1 MIVFEI
7 LKFNRELIDRLQ
19 KVGFKI
25 GDDRY
30 IDLYEDYERMKKDG
44 EKMTYIVSYL
54 SLKYN
59 VSERKVYDIVKFHVR
74 SQNVFY
80 VLKGKETTHFVLC

>member
-30 IDLYEDYERMKKDG
+30 IDLYEDYERMKKDR

-59 VSERKVYDIVKFHVR
+59 VSERKVYDIVKRF
-74 SQNVFY
+74 
-80 VLKGKETTHFVLC
+80 GKHCTIDAV

>member
-30 IDLYEDYERMKKDG
+30 IDLYEDYERMKK
-44 EKMTYIVSYL
+44 M
-54 SLKYN
+54 
-59 VSERKVYDIVKFHVR
+59 
-74 SQNVFY
+74 
-80 VLKGKETTHFVLC
+80 GKR

>member
-59 VSERKVYDIVKFHVR
+59 VSERKVYDIVSHLSERLLKLYKYTI
-74 SQNVFY
+74 FY
-80 VLKGKETTHFVLC
+80 

>member
-59 VSERKVYDIVKFHVR
+59 VSERKVYNIVKRF
-74 SQNVFY
+74 
-80 VLKGKETTHFVLC
+80 GKHCTIDAV

>member
-59 VSERKVYDIVKFHVR
+59 VSERKGYNIVKRF
-74 SQNVFY
+74 
-80 VLKGKETTHFVLC
+80 GKHCTIDAV

>member
-7 LKFNRELIDRLQ
+7 LKFNRKLIDRLQ

-59 VSERKVYDIVKFHVR
+59 VSERKVYNIVKRF
-74 SQNVFY
+74 
-80 VLKGKETTHFVLC
+80 GKHCTIDAV

>member
-59 VSERKVYDIVKFHVR
+59 VSERKVYDIVKRF
-74 SQNVFY
+74 
-80 VLKGKETTHFVLC
+80 GKHCTIDAV